1 MNTPNAATSLYNEAL
16 KDHARGDL
24 VASQTKLQQA
34 LTLSPDYED
43 ALEALAVLLFN
54 VKHYDE
60 SITVIRRWIKINP
73 NAIMAQTNLSRC
85 YVAKGMILEA
95 ENAQAEARRLSWK
108 SELETKKKDMP
119 APDFEDRIT
128 RYKKVIGYDPKD
140 VLGYF
145 SLGSVYLEASRF
157 RDAADVFEKGIEVDP
172 THSASY
178 LNWGIAVQGLGDKIK
193 AQKIWLN
200 GIEAAKAR
208 GDMLTEKKMESHL
221 RALEKP
227 PQD

>member
-1 MNTPNAATSLYNEAL
+1 LNTPNAATSLYNEAL

-34 LTLSPDYED
+34 LTISPDYED

-60 SITVIRRWIKINP
+60 SIAVIRRWIKINP

-108 SELETKKKDMP
+108 AELEDKKKQLPP
-119 APDFEDRIT
+119 ADFEDRIT

-157 RDAADVFEKGIEVDP
+157 RDAADTFEKGIEVDP

-178 LNWGIAVQGLGDKIK
+178 LNWGLAVQGLGDQVK
-193 AQKIWLN
+193 AKKIWLE

-221 RALEKP
+221 RALEKTP
-227 PQD
+227 LD